1 MQSIIMATIL
11 PIDEFLHITHSLPVV
26 DVRTPAEFSKGHLP
40 HAINLSLFSNEERAI
55 VGTLYHQQGKQAAV
69 LQGLAFVS
77 PHMKALTEE
86 ALALESPQIGVYC
99 WRGGMRSQSMAWLFE
114 TVDLQCFI
122 CEGGYK
128 AFRRHVLAQFEKP
141 LQLKIVAG
149 ATGSGK
155 TELLQELAALGEQ
168 VIDLEALAHHRG
180 SAFGALGQLL
190 QSTTEDFENR
200 LYEVIHGLDPS
211 RPVWVEDESM
221 MIGRI
226 QLPYPFFVQMHH
238 STAYYIQS
246 PLSERLDRLVK
257 EYAHFPT
264 NELMASIQ
272 LLERRLGGN
281 HCKDALKACEA
292 NDFRTAIAIVLQY
305 YDKAYAQSLIE
316 KPYKNMIQV
325 PSSNDIR
332 AVASYL
338 ITLKNGID
346 GYSTDTF

>member
-1 MQSIIMATIL
+1 MATIL
-11 PIDEFLHITHSLPVV
+11 PIDEFLKTTRSLPIV
-26 DVRTPAEFSKGHLP
+26 DVRTPAEFVKGHLP
-40 HAINLSLFSNEERAI
+40 HAVNLSLFSDEERAV

-77 PHMKALTEE
+77 PHMKTLTEE
-86 ALALESPQIGVYC
+86 ALALGSSQIGIYC

-128 AFRRHVLAQFEKP
+128 AFRRHALAQFEKP
-141 LQLKIVAG
+141 LQLKVVAG

-155 TELLQELAALGEQ
+155 TEILQELAALGEQ

-180 SAFGALGQLL
+180 SAFGALGQLS

-200 LYEVIHGLDPS
+200 LYEAISVLEAS

-226 QLPYPFFVQMHH
+226 QLPLPFFRQMHH

-246 PLSERLDRLVK
+246 PLSDRLDRLVK
-257 EYAHFPT
+257 EYAHFPM
-264 NELMASIQ
+264 NELIASIQ

-281 HCKDALKACEA
+281 HCQDAVKACEA
-292 NDFRTAIAIVLQY
+292 NDFRTAIDIVLQY
-305 YDKAYAQSLIE
+305 YDKAYAKALIE
-316 KPYKNMIQV
+316 KPYAQTIMV
-325 PSSNDIR
+325 PSTTDSR
-332 AVASYL
+332 AVAHYL
-338 ITLKNGID
+338 ETLIN
-346 GYSTDTF
+346 